1 MTGDVAQIYVG
12 RLPISSPTPVQQ
24 LAGEVR
30 VTLRQV
36 TVTLD
41 PRSLAYWDTGTQR
54 WVTPGGTV
62 PVLAGSSSRDIRLR
76 GVITVAATS
85 SGP

>member
-1 MTGDVAQIYVG
+1 
-12 RLPISSPTPVQQ
+12 
-24 LAGEVR
+24 
-30 VTLRQV
+30 VTLRPGQSKRL

-41 PRSLAYWDTGTQR
+41 PRSLVYWDSGTQR

-62 PVLAGSSSRDIRLR
+62 AVLVGSSSRDIRLR
-76 GVITVAATS
+76 GVITVAASS